1 MTRHQTDPPATPH
14 RIILP
19 SLGSERSRAASGASK
34 FYSNHKWNICKSS
47 AGVWN
52 TSSTTSETSFRSVFG
67 PSDSPGF
74 VQPAPGVAHRLILE
88 TRKFQSGSF
97 TVSTCALSEN
107 LDEFHLRT
115 LRFGL
120 FKKMHSGVSDAQE
133 LPFSRRAMHSGY
145 EAFSFRKQAVALL
158 APRLHAAVKSLLLY
172 ANQEEELFIWTL
184 WTLQLHLERHVGSGS
199 VVQSRAASRCSRGRW
214 RFCLVSADCW
224 EASQFFCETMNF

>member
-1 MTRHQTDPPATPH
+1 MTVTYKVTRHQTDPPTTPH

-74 VQPAPGVAHRLILE
+74 VQPAPGVAHGLILE

-115 LRFGL
+115 LRFVL
-120 FKKMHSGVSDAQE
+120 FKTCTGVFQTSRSCHSHAVQCILGMKHF
-133 LPFSRRAMHSGY
+133 LSGNK
-145 EAFSFRKQAVALL
+145 RLL
-158 APRLHAAVKSLLLY
+158 CSLLVCM
-172 ANQEEELFIWTL
+172 
-184 WTLQLHLERHVGSGS
+184 QL
-199 VVQSRAASRCSRGRW
+199 
-214 RFCLVSADCW
+214 
-224 EASQFFCETMNF
+224 

>member
-1 MTRHQTDPPATPH
+1 MKHFQHDV
-14 RIILP
+14 
-19 SLGSERSRAASGASK
+19 
-34 FYSNHKWNICKSS
+34 WNILQIRFWT
-47 AGVWN
+47 VWL
-52 TSSTTSETSFRSVFG
+52 SWI
-67 PSDSPGF
+67 

-120 FKKMHSGVSDAQE
+120 FKKMHSGVSDVQE
-133 LPFSRRAMHSGY
+133 PPFSRRAMHSGY

-172 ANQEEELFIWTL
+172 ANQEEEVFIWTL

-199 VVQSRAASRCSRGRW
+199 VVQSRVASEGSRGRW